1 MNFAVLDFETT
12 GNLPTDEIIQV
23 GLVRIEEGEIRDR
36 FHSLVKTER
45 DIPPFIERLTGI
57 SKDET
62 DRAPELEE
70 VIPQMLPL
78 LEDCV
83 LVAHNAGFD
92 LGYLQR
98 ALDQCGYAPFDGPVL
113 DLLDLLKICYPGL
126 SSYQLSLVCD
136 ALGVDHE
143 RPHQADSDALAAAQ
157 LLLKCLDKLSSL
169 PLITLQR
176 LTQLFEPFPDGLS
189 FLLTRLVRE
198 KQYSGEDAESARVY
212 RQLALAVDDWRD
224 EQPAERSESLPLSDS
239 FDDFAEQL
247 REKMRHD
254 LEGRFEEREAQT
266 VMMGEVFDAIASGRH
281 LLIEA
286 GTGTGKSL
294 AYLIPALYYAVNTEQ
309 KVVVS
314 THTINLQ
321 EQLRERDIPLLKR
334 IFPVPFR
341 AAVLKGRNHYL
352 CLRKFENK
360 INLQDF
366 ENRKEERLY
375 AAQMIVWLGMTESGD
390 EEGINLGRQGKT
402 FWQSVASDAESCMN
416 RACPWFRKCFYHRA
430 RHQAQIADLIITN
443 HSMLFTDVIA
453 EHRLLPAYD
462 YLIVDEAHHFEEV
475 AEQHLGTHIHYH
487 DVARTL
493 IALRK
498 DAMSGLLPH
507 LSRHIKESGL
517 TSAEEWSGVI
527 DEQAERL
534 VELKQQWDELA
545 GALYE
550 ILETQGGAM
559 DGGVMTL
566 RLKPPLTE
574 KWQPI
579 YIMEENF
586 YTLSGDI
593 IRQLNKMM
601 NAVRE
606 DANEDSELESQLTDL
621 NGALSELAAQRDAL
635 RYVLHTEDEE
645 IVRWL
650 EASSTYRVKSIQL
663 TALPVDVSP
672 LLQQYFFDA
681 KESVVMTSATLTVD
695 RSFEYVIRQ
704 LGLVSYESADRLKA
718 LSLPS
723 PFDYRKQALV
733 CIPRD
738 FPKLGSAA
746 GEEEFVDKLS
756 QSLAEIA
763 ISTGGRML
771 ALFTSYRMLKE
782 VYERLKDELK
792 AKGSDIEVLGQGMEG
807 GTRNKL
813 TRRFVQ
819 NPASVLLGTSS
830 FWEGVDIPGDTLSC
844 LAIVRLP
851 FKPPNHPVVE
861 AKCEKLR
868 EQNENPFMKYSV
880 PQAVIRFKQ
889 GFGRLVRTAG
899 DRGIAVVYDTR
910 IIETKY
916 GKNFLYSLPGPK
928 IEHMPTEQLVP
939 RIQEWLQKPLSES
952 ARKE

>member
-1 MNFAVLDFETT
+1 MLIKGVCFLKKDGNDSMNFAVLHFETT

-23 GLVRIEEGEIRDR
+23 GCCRIEEGEIRDR
-36 FHSLVKTER
+36 FHSFVKTER

-126 SSYQLSLVCD
+126 SVISCPSSAMRL
-136 ALGVDHE
+136 ALIMNA
-143 RPHQADSDALAAAQ
+143 RIRLTAMLALAAAQ

-239 FDDFAEQL
+239 FDDFAERL

-266 VMMGEVFDAIASGRH
+266 VMMGEVFDAMASGRH

-341 AAVLKGRNHYL
+341 AAVLKGRDHYL

-390 EEGINLGRQGKT
+390 EEGINLGR
-402 FWQSVASDAESCMN
+402 
-416 RACPWFRKCFYHRA
+416 R
-430 RHQAQIADLIITN
+430 
-443 HSMLFTDVIA
+443 
-453 EHRLLPAYD
+453 
-462 YLIVDEAHHFEEV
+462 
-475 AEQHLGTHIHYH
+475 
-487 DVARTL
+487 
-493 IALRK
+493 
-498 DAMSGLLPH
+498 
-507 LSRHIKESGL
+507 
-517 TSAEEWSGVI
+517 
-527 DEQAERL
+527 
-534 VELKQQWDELA
+534 
-545 GALYE
+545 
-550 ILETQGGAM
+550 
-559 DGGVMTL
+559 
-566 RLKPPLTE
+566 
-574 KWQPI
+574 
-579 YIMEENF
+579 
-586 YTLSGDI
+586 
-593 IRQLNKMM
+593 
-601 NAVRE
+601 
-606 DANEDSELESQLTDL
+606 
-621 NGALSELAAQRDAL
+621 
-635 RYVLHTEDEE
+635 
-645 IVRWL
+645 
-650 EASSTYRVKSIQL
+650 
-663 TALPVDVSP
+663 
-672 LLQQYFFDA
+672 
-681 KESVVMTSATLTVD
+681 
-695 RSFEYVIRQ
+695 
-704 LGLVSYESADRLKA
+704 
-718 LSLPS
+718 
-723 PFDYRKQALV
+723 
-733 CIPRD
+733 
-738 FPKLGSAA
+738 
-746 GEEEFVDKLS
+746 
-756 QSLAEIA
+756 
-763 ISTGGRML
+763 
-771 ALFTSYRMLKE
+771 
-782 VYERLKDELK
+782 
-792 AKGSDIEVLGQGMEG
+792 
-807 GTRNKL
+807 
-813 TRRFVQ
+813 
-819 NPASVLLGTSS
+819 
-830 FWEGVDIPGDTLSC
+830 
-844 LAIVRLP
+844 
-851 FKPPNHPVVE
+851 
-861 AKCEKLR
+861 EKL
-868 EQNENPFMKYSV
+868 
-880 PQAVIRFKQ
+880 
-889 GFGRLVRTAG
+889 FGKA
-899 DRGIAVVYDTR
+899 
-910 IIETKY
+910 
-916 GKNFLYSLPGPK
+916 
-928 IEHMPTEQLVP
+928 
-939 RIQEWLQKPLSES
+939 
-952 ARKE
+952 